1 MKASYRQ
8 QWEANKNR
16 LKRRAG
22 DVLRET
28 GRAILLT
35 GAVAG
40 AAFVLLAA
48 FDLMIR
54 SPFFSVRETVVRG
67 CKELTEK
74 DIVALAAVRS
84 APNILSLNLEAMA
97 RRIRANPWIR
107 QVSIGREFPGRLV
120 IVIQERKPV
129 ALLEKGN
136 ALFLLDDDGTPFKKL
151 EAGEVND
158 LPVLTGLVRTDRV
171 DEALLK
177 SALALLN
184 TLAAAKDAPP
194 IGVVSE
200 IHGNETFGL
209 SLFTDTGLCLQLGFD
224 GYETKLKRLAPVM
237 EDLDKKNLKSA
248 FLLIDLN
255 DPAKINV
262 QRRNIMEP
270 AGPAGKGKGY
280 RM

>member
-1 MKASYRQ
+1 MKTSYRQ
-8 QWEANKNR
+8 QWEAKKNR

-35 GAVAG
+35 GAVAVV
-40 AAFVLLAA
+40 AIVFLAA
-48 FDLMIR
+48 FDFMIR

-74 DIVALAAVRS
+74 DIIALAAVRS
-84 APNILSLNLEAMA
+84 APNILSLNIEAMA
-97 RRIRANPWIR
+97 RRIRVNPWIR
-107 QVSIGREFPGRLV
+107 HVSVGREFPGRLV

-136 ALFLLDDDGTPFKKL
+136 ALYLLDNDGTPFKKL

-158 LPVLTGLVRTDRV
+158 LPVLTGLIRAGRV

-177 SALALLN
+177 SVLALLN
-184 TLAAAKDAPP
+184 TLAAAKDVPP

-209 SLFTDTGLCLQLGFD
+209 SLFTDAGLCLQLGFD
-224 GYETKLKRLAPVM
+224 GYETKLKRLTPVM

-262 QRRNIMEP
+262 QRRNIMGPE
-270 AGPAGKGKGY
+270 GPAGKGKGY

>member
-8 QWEANKNR
+8 QWEAKKNR

-40 AAFVLLAA
+40 VAFVFLAA

-74 DIVALAAVRS
+74 DIIALAAVRS

-97 RRIRANPWIR
+97 RRIRVNPWIR
-107 QVSIGREFPGRLV
+107 HISIGREFPGRLV

-136 ALFLLDDDGTPFKKL
+136 ALYLLDNDGTPFKKQ

-158 LPVLTGLVRTDRV
+158 LPVLTGLVRAGRV

-177 SALALLN
+177 SVLALLN
-184 TLAAAKDAPP
+184 TLAAVKDVPP

-209 SLFTDTGLCLQLGFD
+209 SLFTDAGLCLQLGFD
-224 GYETKLKRLAPVM
+224 GYETKLKRLTPVM

-262 QRRNIMEP
+262 QRRNIMGPE
-270 AGPAGKGKGY
+270 GPAGKGKGY

>member
-1 MKASYRQ
+1 MKTSYRQ
-8 QWEANKNR
+8 QWEAKKNR

-28 GRAILLT
+28 GWAILLT
-35 GAVAG
+35 GAVAVV
-40 AAFVLLAA
+40 AIVFLAA
-48 FDLMIR
+48 FDFMIR

-74 DIVALAAVRS
+74 DIIALAAVRS
-84 APNILSLNLEAMA
+84 APNILSLNIEAMA
-97 RRIRANPWIR
+97 RRIRVNPWIR
-107 QVSIGREFPGRLV
+107 HVSVGREFPGRLV

-136 ALFLLDDDGTPFKKL
+136 ALYLLDNDGTPFKKL

-158 LPVLTGLVRTDRV
+158 LPVLTGLIRAGRV

-177 SALALLN
+177 SVLALLN
-184 TLAAAKDAPP
+184 TLAAAKDVPP

-209 SLFTDTGLCLQLGFD
+209 SLFTDAGLCLQLGFD
-224 GYETKLKRLAPVM
+224 GYETKLKRLTPVM

-262 QRRNIMEP
+262 QRRNIMGPE
-270 AGPAGKGKGY
+270 GPAGKGKGY

>member
-40 AAFVLLAA
+40 VAFVLLAA

-97 RRIRANPWIR
+97 RRIRTNPWIR

-151 EAGEVND
+151 AAGEVND

-262 QRRNIMEP
+262 QRRNIM
-270 AGPAGKGKGY
+270 GPTGSAGKGKGY